1 MVQKVADG
9 FLPGLASASI
19 DNTTGCLLKRPA
31 SMAIDITREMVDY
44 LVQRSEMFVAE
55 PVILEGDSVTETFDK
70 PHDIILDFIG
80 DFAESK
86 RNFFSNASAWILE
99 SVC

>member
-9 FLPGLASASI
+9 FLPELASASI
-19 DNTTGCLLKRPA
+19 DNTTGCLLKSPA

-70 PHDIILDFIG
+70 PHDIILDFLV

-86 RNFFSNASAWILE
+86 RNFFSKASAWMLE